1 MFAQNQVAKFN
12 QEESKLLKL
21 EMQKL
26 KEQQK
31 KKDDQIRKLMYDNE
45 EKWRIK
51 E

>member
-1 MFAQNQVAKFN
+1 
-12 QEESKLLKL
+12 
-21 EMQKL
+21 MQKL

-31 KKDDQIRKLMYDNE
+31 KKDEQIRKLMYDND